1 MSLSD
6 IQNRIS
12 KAEAEASRAA
22 GSVKLIAVSKV
33 QPDARVRAVL
43 EEGHRSFGENRV
55 QEAAGKWPGFRED
68 FDGIDLHI
76 IGPLQSNKVRQAMEL
91 AEAIH
96 TVDRPKLAKT
106 IARLA
111 QELGRRGFAV
121 ELATDERA
129 EQYGSDFPARA
140 VYRVPSATFTSRM
153 RWNLWRL
160 SVYSDW
166 PRT

>member
-55 QEAAGKWPGFRED
+55 QEAAAKWPGFRED

-76 IGPLQSNKVRQAMEL
+76 IGPLQSNKVRQAVEL

-106 IARLA
+106 
-111 QELGRRGFAV
+111 
-121 ELATDERA
+121 
-129 EQYGSDFPARA
+129 
-140 VYRVPSATFTSRM
+140 
-153 RWNLWRL
+153 N
-160 SVYSDW
+160 
-166 PRT
+166 